1 MVDIMLVST
10 HTMNVHTCLRHSP
23 SNNVST
29 AVFLEMTLG
38 FLGIFC
44 NLMVVTT
51 VRNHD
56 QLQES
61 TRY

>member
-23 SNNVST
+23 SNNAST

-61 TRY
+61 TR